1 MKLMVQLQIIN
12 KILKSKSVEI
22 VLNHDL
28 TEAYFQEHS
37 DKFNFI
43 MDHYRQYGK
52 VPDISTF
59 LDKFN
64 EFDFFDVEESDDY
77 LIDKITEE
85 YQYSRFV
92 PVLNKVGE
100 LMQTDS
106 IAAIDY
112 LRTKLQEFNEV
123 GIDVGVDIISN
134 AHIRYEEYKKKRDS
148 ETPWMLPTGFKEFDE
163 ATGGLC
169 PGEEFVVI
177 VARTN
182 NGKSWLLTKILE
194 HLHRMGID
202 VGLISPEMSAS
213 QIGYRF
219 DTLRS
224 HFSNFELFTGRNVSD
239 NGVTYEE
246 HIEQLENNAKHMF
259 KVATPIEF
267 NNNITVSK
275 LRAFCL
281 KNNLGCLGIDGISY
295 LSDERYRRGDNK
307 TTSLT
312 NISQDL
318 MSLSCELHI
327 PILAVVQANRN
338 GVDDNGGNP
347 QIESIRDSDGI
358 AHNAT
363 KVISVRQRNN
373 KMTMELIKARNCK
386 VGIKLSYDWDIDH
399 GEFTYTE
406 TDVDDD
412 YNSSD
417 NIESRNKRQ
426 SSAPVENK
434 QPLVR
439 RQGSNEMPF

>member
-1 MKLMVQLQIIN
+1 MVQLQIIN

-22 VLNHDL
+22 VLNNDL
-28 TEAYFQEHS
+28 TEAYFPEYS
-37 DKFNFI
+37 DKFKFI
-43 MDHYRQYGK
+43 MDHYHKYGK

-59 LDKFN
+59 LDNFN
-64 EFDFFDVEESDDY
+64 EFDLFEVEESDDY
-77 LIDKITEE
+77 LISKITEE
-85 YQYSRFV
+85 FQYTRFV

-112 LRTKLQEFNEV
+112 LRTKLQEFNAV
-123 GIDVGVDIISN
+123 GIDVGIDIISN
-134 AHIRYEEYKKKRDS
+134 AHLRLEEYKKKRDS
-148 ETPWMLPTGFKEFDE
+148 KTPWMLPTPFKEFDE

-169 PGEEFVVI
+169 PSEEFVVI

-182 NGKSWLLTKILE
+182 NGKSWFLTALLE
-194 HLHRMGID
+194 HLHMMGID
-202 VGLISPEMSAS
+202 VGLISPEMSPS
-213 QIGYRF
+213 QVGYRF
-219 DTLRS
+219 DSLRA
-224 HFSNFELFTGRNVSD
+224 HFSNFELFVGKPVD
-239 NGVTYEE
+239 NYEE
-246 HIEQLENNAKHMF
+246 HIEALENNAKHMF

-295 LSDERYRRGDNK
+295 LSDERYKRGDNK

-318 MSLSCELHI
+318 MSLSCELKI
-327 PILAVVQANRN
+327 PIIAVVQANRS
-338 GVDDNGGNP
+338 GVDENGGNP
-347 QIESIRDSDGI
+347 KIESIRDSDGI

-373 KMTMELIKARNCK
+373 KLTFELIKARNCK
-386 VGIKLSYDWDIDH
+386 VGGKWSYDWDIDH

-406 TDVDDD
+406 TDADDE
-412 YNSSD
+412 YND
-417 NIESRNKRQ
+417 ANNIESRNRRS

-434 QPLVR
+434 QPIVR
-439 RQGSNEMPF
+439 RQGSGEMPF